1 MGSIMNTLPLPRRLP
16 IALGL
21 FLVPACGSDSMA
33 PSGGGPAIS
42 VAVVPAT
49 ASLLTSGSQDFTATV
64 ANDPSNSGVTWSI
77 TGCSGGPAAC
87 GSLSRITTTQAT
99 YTAPPTVPPG
109 GPGVTATSVADPTK
123 AITATVAVAATS
135 TGREIAFFRS
145 DSIYAIYVMNA
156 AGTGVTRV
164 TVVDDHEWLLYA
176 EPVWSPD
183 GSKIV
188 FYDGSSKGGDD
199 DIYVVNADGSGRRN
213 LTNNQ
218 AQDVQPAWSPD
229 GTKIAFSSWSTG
241 GIYVMNP
248 DGSGLRNLTNNAGD
262 NFTPAWSP
270 DGTKIL
276 FGSTRDGNY
285 AIYLMNADGSGVTR
299 LTDPEGI
306 WGEPAWSP
314 GGTKIAFASS
324 RDGNRDV
331 YMMNADG
338 TGVTRLT
345 NDPGSSAYNPV
356 WSPDGSKIA
365 FWRYCS
371 YCTGN
376 GEIYVMNGDGS
387 GLLNLTNNPA
397 FDERPR
403 WSPDGTQI
411 AFSSDRDGNTEIYVI
426 NVDGS
431 GLRNLTNNPA
441 IDIAPAWRPR

>member
-42 VAVVPAT
+42 VAVVPAP
-49 ASLLTSGSQDFTATV
+49 ASLLPSGSQDFTATV

-156 AGTGVTRV
+156 
-164 TVVDDHEWLLYA
+164 
-176 EPVWSPD
+176 
-183 GSKIV
+183 
-188 FYDGSSKGGDD
+188 GD
-199 DIYVVNADGSGRRN
+199 
-213 LTNNQ
+213 T
-218 AQDVQPAWSPD
+218 
-229 GTKIAFSSWSTG
+229 
-241 GIYVMNP
+241 
-248 DGSGLRNLTNNAGD
+248 
-262 NFTPAWSP
+262 FTPAWSRA
-270 DGTKIL
+270 GTKIL

-376 GEIYVMNGDGS
+376 GEIYVMNGGGS

-431 GLRNLTNNPA
+431 GLRNLTTNPP
-441 IDIAPAWRPR
+441 IDIAPACRPRQGGHE